1 MMGKIYSF
9 NESTFFRATFY
20 LLLFIGYFQLMPD
33 TLAQEK
39 TVQNYRSFKGVVVD
53 SKTKKPLEF
62 AGISVD
68 GTNIS
73 TVTNSDGGFLL
84 KVPED
89 QMDNDVTITYLG
101 YYNKV
106 IPLKD
111 FSDKKNVFKLDESV
125 VKLPEVNLTVKDP
138 EEIIKK
144 VIANRRK
151 NYLADPSIMTAFY
164 RETIKKGKKRYASLS
179 EAVVEIYKT
188 AYTST
193 GNDYVKL
200 YKARKS
206 TDYKR
211 LDTLLIKLQGGPYNT
226 LNFDL
231 MKNQNLFFSKDIF
244 NIYSFTFEKMLL
256 VDNRPTYVI
265 GFKQYPSIE
274 DPLYYGKL
282 YIDVNTFALSK
293 AVISLNLENKKLA
306 SKYFV
311 KKKPKGAHVEPFQA
325 NYFIDYRRKGD
336 KWFINYSRIE
346 LAFKID
352 YDKKWFNSNY
362 YITVEMAVT
371 DWKYNTEGLTLR
383 GKERLRTNVILN
395 DKVSGFQDPEFWGD
409 YNVIEPDKPIENA
422 IKKIKRQLDR
432 KK

>member
-1 MMGKIYSF
+1 MMRKYSF
-9 NESTFFRATFY
+9 QEDTFLRGALY
-20 LLLFIGYFQLMPD
+20 ILLFIGYFQLIPD
-33 TLAQEK
+33 TPAQENNTQK
-39 TVQNYRSFKGVVVD
+39 YHYFKGVVVD
-53 SKTKKPLEF
+53 SKTRKPLEF
-62 AGISVD
+62 ASISVD

-73 TVTNSDGGFLL
+73 TVTNQDGGFLL
-84 KVPED
+84 KVPD
-89 QMDNDVTITYLG
+89 SQMDNDVTITYLG

-106 IPLKD
+106 IPLKE
-111 FSDKKNVFKLDESV
+111 FSEKKNVFKLDESI
-125 VKLPEVNLTVKDP
+125 VKLPEVNLLVKDP
-138 EEIIKK
+138 DDIIKK
-144 VIANRRK
+144 VIGNKKK
-151 NYLADPSIMTAFY
+151 NYLAEPSIMTAFY

-188 AYTST
+188 SYNST
-193 GNDYVKL
+193 GNDYVRI

-206 TDYKR
+206 TDYRR

-226 LNFDL
+226 LNFDV
-231 MKNQNLFFSKDIF
+231 MKNQNILFTKDIF
-244 NIYSFTFEKMLL
+244 NTYKFTFEKMLL

-274 DPLYYGKL
+274 EPLYYGKL
-282 YIDVNTFALSK
+282 YIDANTFALSK
-293 AVISLNLENKKLA
+293 AVMSLNLKNKKLA
-306 SKYFV
+306 GKYFV

-325 NYFIDYRRKGD
+325 NYFVDFRRKGN
-336 KWFINYSRIE
+336 KWFLNYSRIE

-362 YITVEMAVT
+362 YITIEMAVT
-371 DWKYNTEGLTLR
+371 DWKYNTEGLSLK
-383 GKERLRTNVILN
+383 GKERLRANVILN
-395 DKVSGFQDPEFWGD
+395 DKVSGFRDPKFWGD

>member
-1 MMGKIYSF
+1 MMGKTYSF
-9 NESTFFRATFY
+9 KQNNYFRGTLY
-20 LLLFIGYFQLMPD
+20 LLLFIGYFQLIPAS
-33 TLAQEK
+33 LSQEIQS
-39 TVQNYRSFKGVVVD
+39 QNFKSFKGVVVD
-53 SKTKKPLEF
+53 SKTRKPLEF

-84 KVPED
+84 KVPVD
-89 QMDNDVTITYLG
+89 QLDNDVTIAFLG

-106 IPLKD
+106 IPLKE
-111 FSDKKNVFKLDESV
+111 FTDKKNIIKLDESI
-125 VKLPEVNLTVKDP
+125 VKLPEVSLTVKDP
-138 EEIIKK
+138 DEIIRK
-144 VIANRRK
+144 VIENRRK
-151 NYLADPSIMTAFY
+151 NYLSDPSIMTAFY
-164 RETIKKGKKRYASLS
+164 RETIRKGRKRYASLS

-188 AYTST
+188 SYSST
-193 GNDYVKL
+193 GNDYVKI

-206 TDYKR
+206 SDYRR

-226 LNFDL
+226 LNFDI
-231 MKNQNLFFSKDIF
+231 MKNQNILFSKNVFD
-244 NIYSFTFEKMLL
+244 IYSFTFEKMLL

-265 GFKQYPSIE
+265 NFKQYPSIE

-282 YIDVNTFALSK
+282 YIDANTFALSK
-293 AVISLNLENKKLA
+293 AAISLNLENKKLA
-306 SKYFV
+306 GKYFV
-311 KKKPKGAHVEPFQA
+311 KKKPKGAEVEPFQA
-325 NYFIDYRRKGD
+325 NYFVDYRRKGN

-371 DWKYNTEGLTLR
+371 DWKYNTEKLVLK

-395 DKVSGFQDPEFWGD
+395 DKVSGFQDPSFWGD

-422 IKKIKRQLDR
+422 IKKIRRQLER
-432 KK
+432 K

>member
-1 MMGKIYSF
+1 MMGKTDSF
-9 NESTFFRATFY
+9 KRAKYFKVSLY
-20 LLLFIGYFQLMPD
+20 LLLFIGYFQLTPG
-33 TLAQEK
+33 TLAQENNL
-39 TVQNYRSFKGVVVD
+39 QNFRSFRGMVVD

-84 KVPED
+84 KVPVD
-89 QMDNDVTITYLG
+89 QLDNDVTITYLG

-106 IPLKD
+106 VPLKE

-125 VKLPEVNLTVKDP
+125 VELPEINLTVKDP

-144 VIANRRK
+144 VISNRKR
-151 NYLADPSIMTAFY
+151 NYLSDPSIMTAFY
-164 RETIKKGKKRYASLS
+164 RETIRKGRKHYASVS
-179 EAVVEIYKT
+179 EAVIEIYKT
-188 AYTST
+188 SYTST
-193 GNDYVKL
+193 GNDYVKI

-206 TDYKR
+206 TDYRR

-231 MKNQNLFFSKDIF
+231 MKNQNLFFTKEVF
-244 NIYSFTFEKMLL
+244 NTYSFTFEKMLL
-256 VDNRPTYVI
+256 VDNRPTYVVS
-265 GFKQYPSIE
+265 FKQYPSIE

-282 YIDVNTFALSK
+282 YIDASTFALSK

-311 KKKPKGAHVEPFQA
+311 KKKPSRAHVEPFQA
-325 NYFIDYRRKGD
+325 NYFVDFRRKGN
-336 KWFINYSRIE
+336 KWFLNYSRIE

-362 YITVEMAVT
+362 YINVEMAVT
-371 DWKYNTEGLTLR
+371 DWKYNTGNLSLR

-432 KK
+432 KQ